1 MTFPRI
7 VFFALAAG
15 TALGFTALMAWVLAP
30 GGWTPLK
37 AVLLACFAVLAP
49 WLGVCVGN
57 ALPGFVIRMAVP
69 RPARAVLPVGG
80 DIEAAPITARTAIAV
95 TIRAEPMDAVLPP
108 LGRLL
113 EGLAAAGVGDRFA
126 LFILSDTSDPA
137 DAAAE
142 VAAIAA
148 FPHAVRY
155 RRRDDNSGYKAG
167 NVLDF
172 LDHHADGFS
181 LAVMLDA
188 DSEMSAASVL
198 RLVRIMQAAPR
209 LGIVQHLI
217 VGGPAAAAFPRLFQ
231 FGMRAGMRV
240 WATGQAWWQGD
251 AGPYWGHNAIIRI
264 DPFRTHCRLERLP
277 DGATILSHDQ
287 VEAARM
293 RAAGWGVCLWAG
305 ETGSQEATP
314 PALPEFLRR
323 DSRWLA
329 GNMQYRHLLCRPGF
343 RPMGR
348 WQLAQAILLFGGAP
362 LHVAMLALAAV
373 SAATDRWE
381 GFDRGRLAALVFAWT
396 LAVYSP
402 KLLGYAEVLLTGA
415 QRARHGGGA
424 RFALGAAAEFG
435 FTLLLD
441 AVAQVHRTLAMARL
455 ALGARPGWLAQN
467 RAERGVGWGEAARMF
482 WPHTLFGVAVFA
494 LLASSSW
501 VAAAWAL
508 PFAGGLLVA
517 VPFCVA
523 TADPRLSAWLRA
535 WGVAAVPEE
544 TGPLRKSGPFRVPLT
559 PALVRL
565 AAQALK
571 GRG

>member
-1 MTFPRI
+1 
-7 VFFALAAG
+7 
-15 TALGFTALMAWVLAP
+15 
-30 GGWTPLK
+30 
-37 AVLLACFAVLAP
+37 
-49 WLGVCVGN
+49 
-57 ALPGFVIRMAVP
+57 
-69 RPARAVLPVGG
+69 
-80 DIEAAPITARTAIAV
+80 
-95 TIRAEPMDAVLPP
+95 
-108 LGRLL
+108 
-113 EGLAAAGVGDRFA
+113 
-126 LFILSDTSDPA
+126 
-137 DAAAE
+137 
-142 VAAIAA
+142 
-148 FPHAVRY
+148 
-155 RRRDDNSGYKAG
+155 
-167 NVLDF
+167 
-172 LDHHADGFS
+172 
-181 LAVMLDA
+181 
-188 DSEMSAASVL
+188 
-198 RLVRIMQAAPR
+198 
-209 LGIVQHLI
+209 
-217 VGGPAAAAFPRLFQ
+217 
-231 FGMRAGMRV
+231 
-240 WATGQAWWQGD
+240 
-251 AGPYWGHNAIIRI
+251 
-264 DPFRTHCRLERLP
+264 
-277 DGATILSHDQ
+277 
-287 VEAARM
+287 
-293 RAAGWGVCLWAG
+293 
-305 ETGSQEATP
+305 
-314 PALPEFLRR
+314 
-323 DSRWLA
+323 
-329 GNMQYRHLLCRPGF
+329 
-343 RPMGR
+343 
-348 WQLAQAILLFGGAP
+348 
-362 LHVAMLALAAV
+362 MLALAAV

-402 KLLGYAEVLLTGA
+402 KLLGFAEVLLSGA

-467 RAERGVGWGEAARMF
+467 RADRGVGWGEAARMF

-544 TGPLRKSGPFRVPLT
+544 TGPVRKSGRFRVPLT